1 MKRLADIVYIFDGQR
16 FLSSGQVGA
25 LLKIDQ
31 RTALRWVARLKKG
44 TAPQVLKALV
54 WTQDP
59 SNNFVYFRED
69 TVLALKKI
77 LDVHR
82 PQRIRR

>member
-1 MKRLADIVYIFDGQR
+1 MTARIYTLDGHR
-16 FLSSGQVGA
+16 YLSSGQVA
-25 LLKIDQ
+25 TLLKIDQ
-31 RTALRWVARLKKG
+31 RTALRWVARLQNG
-44 TAPQVLKALV
+44 TAPEVLKALV

-69 TVLALKKI
+69 TVLALKKV
-77 LDVHR
+77 LDTHR